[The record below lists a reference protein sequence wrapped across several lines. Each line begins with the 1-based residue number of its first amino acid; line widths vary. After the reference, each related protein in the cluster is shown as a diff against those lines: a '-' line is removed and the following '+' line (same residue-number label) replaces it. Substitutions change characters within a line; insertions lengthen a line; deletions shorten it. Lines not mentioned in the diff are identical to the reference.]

1 MFPGGTSTPASSVT
15 RIVVSFWW
23 LTVIVIY
30 AVYTGNLTAFL
41 AVKKVNMPIKTLE
54 DLASSVDI
62 SIGVQNGIVQMT
74 LLKVRSLKWILL
86 PQSIPQGQ
94 GLECA
99 SSHVGKLSVY
109 ICLLT
114 VIGILQKHILYKYK
128 YNIRLI

>member
-41 AVKKVNMPIKTLE
+41 AVKKVNIPIKTLD

-62 SIGVQNGIVQMT
+62 RVGVQNGIVQMT
-74 LLKVRSLKWILL
+74 LLKVSSLKWIL
-86 PQSIPQGQ
+86 
-94 GLECA
+94 
-99 SSHVGKLSVY
+99 
-109 ICLLT
+109 
-114 VIGILQKHILYKYK
+114 
-128 YNIRLI
+128 N